1 MLKIDNDLI
10 KKYEKLVYSIVNK
23 YSNGENKEDL
33 FQAGM
38 IGILNAS
45 EKYDSSLN
53 TQFTSFA
60 YKYILGEILKTLR
73 EDRNI
78 RISREYLSDYKKI
91 IVAKE
96 HIYKTYGRTVNNNEL
111 SKIIDIP
118 EERINEALYYNEK
131 EISLNMVISDDE
143 KLCLEDVI
151 YNKEEIDEANMID
164 LYNAFDTLSIE
175 EKELIYKRYFQN
187 KTQSE
192 IAKEN
197 NSTQVKVYRYER
209 KILDKLKDKML

>member
-23 YSNGENKEDL
+23 YSNESNKEDL

-38 IGILNAS
+38 LGILNAS

-53 TQFTSFA
+53 IKFTSFA

-78 RISREYLSDYKKI
+78 RISREYLNDYKKI
-91 IVAKE
+91 LIAKE
-96 HIYKTYGRTVNNNEL
+96 HIYKTYGRPINNNEL
-111 SKIIDIP
+111 SKIIGIS
-118 EERINEALYYNEK
+118 EERINEVLYYNEK
-131 EISLNMVISDDE
+131 EISLNKVISEDE
-143 KLCLEDVI
+143 KLCLEDII
-151 YNKEEIDEANMID
+151 YNKEEIDEANMLD

-175 EKELIYKRYFQN
+175 EKKLIYKRYFQN

-197 NSTQVKVYRYER
+197 NSSQVKIYRYER